1 MEFSTFIWVA
11 VGLVIAFKI
20 LEDNIERL
28 PNTIINILV
37 IPLLVFALGVG
48 SLIVVSM
55 TYWIVFHFDKLAKIH
70 YFIQGL

>member
-28 PNTIINILV
+28 PNTIINISRGWALTLLEKILGWSMMSSINLV
-37 IPLLVFALGVG
+37 NINTNKTLTISGII
-48 SLIVVSM
+48 SS
-55 TYWIVFHFDKLAKIH
+55 
-70 YFIQGL
+70 

>member
-1 MEFSTFIWVA
+1 M
-11 VGLVIAFKI
+11 GLVIAFKI

-55 TYWIVFHFDKLAKIH
+55 TYWIWVIVFHFDKLAKIH